1 MKKKLTV
8 LGMITVLTLSMSSL
22 ISAAPLDPIEP
33 QGCSLGGPP
42 RYCDML
48 Q

>member
-8 LGMITVLTLSMSSL
+8 LGMIAVLTLSMSSL
-22 ISAAPLDPIEP
+22 ISATPLDLIEP
-33 QGCSLGGPP
+33 QGCSLGGGS

-48 Q
+48 L